1 VDDYKHLLRPR
12 VRRLDSCRTS
22 PTSSMLGDELT
33 SPLTRAESTT
43 FAARPRRPSSIQMV
57 GRAIARNTTCF
68 WLKSKSSP
76 DADRYAYGM
85 PEEANDSVSEP
96 AKSKLSTST
105 KGYEIRYRDIKPRYT
120 RYKLQLVVKPVE
132 QLVEQPAASCKH
144 STGCS
149 TGLATAVV
157 SCKRGLREL

>member
-105 KGYEIRYRDIKPRYT
+105 KGYEIRCRDIKPRLRDTSYNWLSN
-120 RYKLQLVVKPVE
+120 RLNNRLNNRLHRVNIQPVVQPVW
-132 QLVEQPAASCKH
+132 QP
-144 STGCS
+144 
-149 TGLATAVV
+149 VV